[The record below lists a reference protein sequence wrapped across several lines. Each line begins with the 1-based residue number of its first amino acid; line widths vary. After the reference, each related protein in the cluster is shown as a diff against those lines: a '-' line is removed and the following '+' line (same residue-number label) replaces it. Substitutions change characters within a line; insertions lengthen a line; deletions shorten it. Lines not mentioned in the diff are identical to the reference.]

1 MPVTASSFAWCA
13 VRSASASI
21 SAWMSFSISEDLA
34 AQVLDRAVDRSAQGQ
49 GRDRGV
55 LTLGLVGDG
64 LLDELASAGGQF
76 PGASVQFR

>member
-1 MPVTASSFAWCA
+1 
-13 VRSASASI
+13 
-21 SAWMSFSISEDLA
+21 MSFSISEDLA

-64 LLDELASAGGQF
+64 LLDDELASAGGQF